1 MRYEAQIPLPFFQR
15 NLMEQAISKYCGY
28 FWAGHFMY
36 LGRCPA
42 NTVHMHY
49 ALQVI
54 VNREGLFQLRRE
66 GSSVEC
72 AGVIVGSGCPHQLV
86 SPVNAHSWIHLLIDH
101 ESEVAKAITKRHL
114 GQGEFKVLDGGLLE
128 RLRGCIEVPGNFLGS
143 CRDAGDVYKK
153 LVTELGGYPEQ
164 AAEAVDP
171 RVRAAIDLLKGK
183 YLARKVVVSDLARHA
198 CLSESRL
205 RHLFAGQIGMP
216 IRRYV
221 LWLRLMTAVQFA
233 VQGESLTQAAH
244 SAGFS
249 DSAHLCRTFRRMY
262 GVTLSGLIK
271 NSRFVQVISCF
282 S

>member
-1 MRYEAQIPLPFFQR
+1 
-15 NLMEQAISKYCGY
+15 MEQAISKYCGY
-28 FWAGHFMY
+28 FWAGHFLY

-54 VNREGLFQLRRE
+54 INREGLFQLRRDKA
-66 GSSVEC
+66 SIEC
-72 AGVIVGSGCPHQLV
+72 GGVIVGSGCPHQLV
-86 SPVNAHSWIHLLIDH
+86 SPGNAHSWIHLLIDH
-101 ESEVAKAITKRHL
+101 ESDVARSIAKRYL
-114 GQGEFKVLDGGLLE
+114 VEGDVKVLDGNLLE
-128 RLRGCIEVPGNFLGS
+128 RLRGSIDVPGNFLGS
-143 CRDAGDVYKK
+143 CRHAGDVYKK

-164 AAEAVDP
+164 AAESVDP
-171 RVRAAIDLLKGK
+171 RIKAAVNMLKDK
-183 YLARKVVVSDLARHA
+183 YLTRKVSVPELARHA

-205 RHLFAGQIGMP
+205 RHLFTEQIGIP
-216 IRRYV
+216 LRRYV

-262 GVTLSGLIK
+262 GITLSGLVK

>member
-1 MRYEAQIPLPFFQR
+1 
-15 NLMEQAISKYCGY
+15 MEILTPKYCGY
-28 FWAGHFMY
+28 FRAGSFMY
-36 LGRCPA
+36 LGRCPD

-54 VNREGLFQLRRE
+54 INREGVFQLRS
-66 GSSVEC
+66 GKSSIEC
-72 AGVIVGSGCPHQLV
+72 GGAIVRSGCSHQLI
-86 SPVNAHSWIHLLIDH
+86 SPCNSHSEIHLLIDH
-101 ESEVAKAITKRHL
+101 ESEVAKAIAKRHL
-114 GQGEFKVLDGGLLE
+114 GEGEVKILDRDLLE
-128 RLRGCIEVPGNFLGS
+128 RLRRCVKVPGNYLGS
-143 CRDAGDVYKK
+143 CQQAGDVYKK

-164 AAEAVDP
+164 AAAAVDP
-171 RVRAAIDLLKGK
+171 RIKAALDLLKGK
-183 YLARKVVVSDLARHA
+183 YLTRKMAVTDLARHA

-205 RHLFAGQIGMP
+205 RHLFTEQIGIP
-216 IRRYV
+216 LRRYI

-262 GVTLSGLIK
+262 GTTLHVLVK
-271 NSRFVQVISCF
+271 NSRYVQVISCF

>member
-1 MRYEAQIPLPFFQR
+1 
-15 NLMEQAISKYCGY
+15 
-28 FWAGHFMY
+28 
-36 LGRCPA
+36 
-42 NTVHMHY
+42 MHY

-54 VNREGLFQLRRE
+54 VNREGLFQLRRDKT
-66 GSSVEC
+66 SIEC
-72 AGVIVGSGCPHQLV
+72 GGVIVGSGCPHQLV
-86 SPVNAHSWIHLLIDH
+86 SPSNAHSWIHLLIDH
-101 ESEVAKAITKRHL
+101 ESDVAKSITKRHL
-114 GQGEFKVLDGGLLE
+114 GEGNVKVLDGDLLE
-128 RLRGCIEVPGNFLGS
+128 RLRRCIDLPGNFLGS
-143 CRDAGDVYKK
+143 CRHAGEVYKK

-164 AAEAVDP
+164 AVQAVDP
-171 RVRAAIDLLKGK
+171 RIKAAMDLLKGE
-183 YLARKVVVSDLARHA
+183 YLSRKVVVAHLARHA

-205 RHLFAGQIGMP
+205 RHLFTEQIGIP
-216 IRRYV
+216 LRRYV

-262 GVTLSGLIK
+262 GVTLSGLVK

>member
-1 MRYEAQIPLPFFQR
+1 
-15 NLMEQAISKYCGY
+15 MEHALSKYCGY
-28 FWAGHFMY
+28 FWAGHFLY

-54 VNREGLFQLRRE
+54 VNREGLFQLRRD
-66 GSSVEC
+66 GASIEC
-72 AGVIVGSGCPHQLV
+72 AGVIVGSGCPHQLL
-86 SPVNAHSWIHLLIDH
+86 SPSNAHSWIHLLIDH
-101 ESEVAKAITKRHL
+101 ESDVARSITKRHL
-114 GQGEFKVLDGGLLE
+114 GEGQVKVLDVDLIE
-128 RLRGCIEVPGNFLGS
+128 RLRGCIDVPGNLLRS
-143 CRDAGDVYKK
+143 CRHAGDVYNK
-153 LVTELGGYPEQ
+153 LVTELGGYSDH
-164 AAEAVDP
+164 AAEAADP
-171 RVRAAIDLLKGK
+171 RIKAALDLLKAK
-183 YLARKVVVSDLARHA
+183 YLTRKVVVADLARHA

-205 RHLFAGQIGMP
+205 RHLFTEQIGIP
-216 IRRYV
+216 LRRYV

-262 GVTLSGLIK
+262 GITLSGLVK
-271 NSRFVQVISCF
+271 NSRYVQVFSCF